1 MSTSQKYRKL
11 PYFFMEVCADLLYEE
26 LHIRHGVPKDGENM
40 LPYLADRLFQ
50 IHGLRYYDIIKNCQF
65 LSDCQKKYLFPDNGV
80 IELKN
85 LDLAMYIKICRLFD
99 GRNNICWSY
108 VNNVRNYVSHIPMEN
123 LQGNASE
130 EDFRTDFTILKDNL
144 YDSGV
149 YLSRL
154 ENFEQRI
161 MSNCAF

>member
-11 PYFFMEVCADLLYEE
+11 PYLFMEVCADLLYEE
-26 LHIRHGVPKDGENM
+26 LHIRHGVPKDGKKM
-40 LPYLADRLFQ
+40 LIDLAEKLPQ
-50 IHGLRYYDIIKNCQF
+50 IHNLNYYYIIKNCQF
-65 LSDCQKKYLFPDNGV
+65 LNDCQKKYLLPDDGV

-99 GRNNICWSY
+99 GRKSICWSY

-130 EDFRTDFTILKDNL
+130 EDFKTDFTILKDNL

-149 YLSRL
+149 YLLRL

>member
-26 LHIRHGVPKDGENM
+26 LHIRHSVPKDGENM
-40 LPYLADRLFQ
+40 LTYLADRLCQ
-50 IHGLRYYDIIKNCQF
+50 IHGRRYYDIIKNCQF
-65 LSDCQKKYLFPDNGV
+65 LSDCQKKYLYPDNGV

-149 YLSRL
+149 YLLRL